1 MIDEEFPFYRAY
13 GRNEQ
18 IIMVVPSINALLVT
32 TGGGFDFD
40 QIAPYIVASIGDLER
55 PLQENP
61 SAVEKLNNTV
71 SELKQ
76 HPEPQT
82 IPPLPEIASRISG
95 NTFIFEP
102 NELDIESLSFDF
114 DNEKE
119 AILQHKIKT
128 ESTPRKVSVGL
139 NGFWRP
145 SVSGKPAVSR
155 GYWEDAKTFILEYN
169 EGPGLKNYSLKLY
182 FENNKVILEI
192 LIPASEAGLT
202 IEGNLN

>member
-40 QIAPYIVASIGDLER
+40 QIAPYIVASISDLER
-55 PLQENP
+55 PLLENP
-61 SAVEKLNNTV
+61 SAVEKLNHTI

-82 IPPLPEIASRISG
+82 VPPLPEIASRISG
-95 NTFIFEP
+95 KTFIFEP
-102 NELDIESLSFDF
+102 NELGIKTFSFDF
-114 DNEKE
+114 ANEKE
-119 AILQHKIKT
+119 AILQLKIET
-128 ESTPRKVSVGL
+128 ELITRKIPVGL
-139 NGFWRP
+139 DGLWRP
-145 SVSGKPAVSR
+145 SINGNPAVSR
-155 GYWEDAKTFILEYN
+155 GYWEDDKTFILEYN

-192 LIPASEAGLT
+192 LIPASELV
-202 IEGNLN
+202 